1 MLDRISSSFADAAS
15 APASPPPASTAG
27 RSGVPVSSAAMSWR
41 SCSSRVEPASSRV
54 VFFTSSIRASTDSDA
69 SSARPI
75 AAAYLASIL
84 SRTSS
89 RDGTLP
95 GAASADMDSS
105 DAATVSCIFACSS
118 WLSSL
123 VRSASFSSSSI
134 LLFSTALRACWAAA
148 SAWSCRILR
157 SWTACSAATSWVAAA
172 WAARSYLS
180 ASSSLPCARARCAS
194 SSAWRAFAFDCS
206 TSVMWRDRRI
216 SSWRWLPITAA
227 ACLTRVWCC
236 CFASSIACWIWIL
249 GSAYSSI
256 LAPNSAMRYLQP
268 LTNGL
273 AIFGPLW
280 GIRPVAG
287 PPSSQAAPPATAHRT
302 AARPDRPYLRRLPAG
317 ADQMSPGDARSGR
330 PGPGPGAHRVEGRAL
345 RPVPAHRDGDLAVAD
360 HRLRVGD
367 GGLRLGLGRR
377 RPQRLGNDLP
387 HRGRT
392 LGQLPVGEHL
402 LGQLGPGEMVG
413 RLPQHLRQAGTQRV
427 ADRRQQL
434 AGRLL
439 LAPLDLREVPER
451 DVRGAGD
458 LPQRP
463 PLTLTPCAQGVTD
476 HPTKQHRRLLPL
488 STACSQ
494 RYPLARTSASRPARV
509 SQVTTGFQPH
519 SGHAG
524 TPDVRGRPAPEGPS
538 SRSASSCSAA
548 ATVPARTAARSP
560 DSRSDRTDG
569 SP

>member
-1 MLDRISSSFADAAS
+1 
-15 APASPPPASTAG
+15 
-27 RSGVPVSSAAMSWR
+27 
-41 SCSSRVEPASSRV
+41 
-54 VFFTSSIRASTDSDA
+54 
-69 SSARPI
+69 
-75 AAAYLASIL
+75 
-84 SRTSS
+84 
-89 RDGTLP
+89 
-95 GAASADMDSS
+95 
-105 DAATVSCIFACSS
+105 
-118 WLSSL
+118 
-123 VRSASFSSSSI
+123 
-134 LLFSTALRACWAAA
+134 
-148 SAWSCRILR
+148 
-157 SWTACSAATSWVAAA
+157 
-172 WAARSYLS
+172 
-180 ASSSLPCARARCAS
+180 
-194 SSAWRAFAFDCS
+194 
-206 TSVMWRDRRI
+206 
-216 SSWRWLPITAA
+216 
-227 ACLTRVWCC
+227 
-236 CFASSIACWIWIL
+236 
-249 GSAYSSI
+249 
-256 LAPNSAMRYLQP
+256 
-268 LTNGL
+268 
-273 AIFGPLW
+273 
-280 GIRPVAG
+280 
-287 PPSSQAAPPATAHRT
+287 
-302 AARPDRPYLRRLPAG
+302 YLRRLPAG

-330 PGPGPGAHRVEGRAL
+330 PGPGPGAHRVEGRAQ

-392 LGQLPVGEHL
+392 LGQLTVGEHL

-413 RLPQHLRQAGTQRV
+413 RLPKHLRQAGTQRV

-548 ATVPARTAARSP
+548 ATVPARPAARSP

-569 SP
+569 SPTGPTTATNTVPAPTPSAGPGPATPVVATAQSAPHRSRAPAAIAAATSASTGPRSASSPAGTPASVCFR